1 MIYEALAYAVVHCH
15 LSPREFARLTPEEW
29 EAIAS
34 MQIKHTNQIHRTSW
48 EQTRSVMYAAIL
60 PHLQQRLHAQELFP
74 LPWDE
79 DTPTEKCSENNLLSE
94 EELLEIQQRY
104 Q

>member
-1 MIYEALAYAVVHCH
+1 MIYEDLAYAVVHCH

-29 EAIAS
+29 ETIVS
-34 MQIKHTNQIHRTSW
+34 MKIKHTNQIHRTSW

-60 PHLQQRLHAQELFP
+60 PHLQQRLPAQELFP

-79 DTPTEKCSENNLLSE
+79 AEECSENNLLSE